1 MSAYKAPIEVLPH
14 RPPFMLVDE
23 VLECTE
29 DTIRDIRTLRE
40 DEDFFKGHFPGNP
53 IVPGVLL
60 IEGMAQSFAYLAM
73 TQAGPHAVYLT
84 GIDRARFRK
93 PVRPGDTVEFNV
105 RFESQRMGLITGKG
119 EATVNGVR
127 VASAKLTGAKMQDA
141 VSGDPQTMVKAKS

>member
-1 MSAYKAPIEVLPH
+1 MSVYKAPIEVLPH

-23 VLECTE
+23 VLECPT
-29 DTIRDIRTLRE
+29 DTIRAIRTFRE

-73 TQAGPHAVYLT
+73 TQAGTHAVYLT

-105 RFESQRMGLITGKG
+105 RFESQRMGLIMGKG

-127 VASAKLTGAKMQDA
+127 VASAKLTGAKMEDA
-141 VSGDPQTMVKAKS
+141 LSGDPQAMVKSKS